1 MSAITNSAPN
11 IVRKFCPLWW
21 LKGIKRQGNI
31 SSYRRTFNQ
40 MSSSC
45 ISHQLLCVGS
55 HYVDI
60 SLLKSCGLK
69 EKNTWD
75 LKVIVKKGL
84 KKLTETVLSLTIS
97 CLTALQNVTENT
109 PEITEICVKH
119 FPFFLKL
126 NISSC
131 LILPR
136 NMMFLRQPQTSQNWR
151 LLVMVNHILDQQQ

>member
-1 MSAITNSAPN
+1 M
-11 IVRKFCPLWW
+11 
-21 LKGIKRQGNI
+21 
-31 SSYRRTFNQ
+31 
-40 MSSSC
+40 SSC

-60 SLLKSCGLK
+60 SLLKSFGLK

-97 CLTALQNVTENT
+97 CLTTLQNVTENT

-119 FPFFLKL
+119 FPFFLKTEYKFL
-126 NISSC
+126 FNSSTKYDVSETTTD
-131 LILPR
+131 LPKLKIACHGKPYIR
-136 NMMFLRQPQTSQNWR
+136 PAAVNMRHDASHR
-151 LLVMVNHILDQQQ
+151 LPGTDDQDKI